1 MVAPTKNDPEEKR
14 FVHHLQAVGYATQP
28 KGDSHGWWLATSPIG
43 PPLFF
48 RKTGRLVRLY
58 ARYPV
63 GPRSPDTYVDLLAT
77 VNGLNA
83 SEWFIRTTLVNS
95 QAADT
100 DKLSLS
106 LQADVPA
113 CLPELELG
121 ACLFMWIREA
131 TRIERIA
138 RSYDCG
144 PKDTAANEQPRDAS
158 A

>member
-1 MVAPTKNDPEEKR
+1 
-14 FVHHLQAVGYATQP
+14 
-28 KGDSHGWWLATSPIG
+28 
-43 PPLFF
+43 
-48 RKTGRLVRLY
+48 
-58 ARYPV
+58 
-63 GPRSPDTYVDLLAT
+63 LLAT

-95 QAADT
+95 QAEDT
-100 DKLSLS
+100 DELSLS

-144 PKDTAANEQPRDAS
+144 QKDTAANEQPRDAS